1 MSSGRS
7 NLSISSR
14 RSNLSIIR
22 ERDLNRNQNNNSADR
37 TPQNLGIQTIVEEDI
52 ERILRGN
59 GNDLL
64 EPIPEWQNSGIVR
77 EIAQLTEPQGDV
89 TVIPIENDTDT
100 VTNSNGTN
108 SIKCCKLGENGV
120 FCCGIITI
128 LLTLSLLF
136 ALLHFKMEK
145 AIMEKNRNHMKLL
158 KLPEVSNSTNELW
171 DDYDSY
177 DSHYDIA
184 PQKVRLI

>member
-64 EPIPEWQNSGIVR
+64 EPIPEWQNSAIVR

-89 TVIPIENDTDT
+89 TVIPIENDTET